1 MVQKMNQGNFT
12 KPEEQQKVIK
22 SQLNPLPH
30 GDESIAIIRENSAC
44 TIKAVAEAL
53 KPIVPALVQIPCTD
67 EEINKKVESAI
78 SACAIVSLRA
88 RSYCPEQVKTRVMCR
103 FSDDAKI
110 MAMEEELTQLQTRME
125 ELHKE
130 VQEVAEKGQR
140 IAREQFEYC
149 VSNYGLTLHEHFYW
163 INDKDKVIEQVSL
176 DCATCKGSKLAT
188 SALKEAKEVIA
199 LVKKETVKD
208 PEMEEKC

>member
-30 GDESIAIIRENSAC
+30 GDEGIAIIRENSDC
-44 TIKAVAEAL
+44 TIKEVAEAL

-78 SACAIVSLRA
+78 SACAVVSLRA
-88 RSYCPEQVKTRVMCR
+88 RSYCPDQVKTRVMCR
-103 FSDDAKI
+103 FSDDEKVI
-110 MAMEEELTQLQTRME
+110 AMEKKLTELQTRME

-130 VQEVAEKGQR
+130 VQAVATEGQK

-149 VSNYGLTLHEHFYW
+149 VSNYGLALNEHFYW
-163 INDKDKVIEQVSL
+163 INDNNKTIEQVSL
-176 DCATCKGSKLAT
+176 DCATCKGSKLAS
-188 SALKEAKEVIA
+188 SALKEAQEVLS
-199 LVKKETVKD
+199 LVKKEDATS